1 MREHRL
7 SLNSISTMTKIN
19 NSEHSIRSFSTEVS
33 EHMMLEIS
41 FIDLGSDSTVT
52 SVILVLDG
60 ETAFPKYRHITKK
73 VMSSWGL
80 HQYCVTAMKDYLKL
94 TKEPDDERYNY
105 DEAQQEFARLD
116 DYKTFL
122 H

>member
-1 MREHRL
+1 
-7 SLNSISTMTKIN
+7 MTNVQN
-19 NSEHSIRSFSTEVS
+19 NSNHVRSFSTEVS

-41 FIDLGSDSTVT
+41 FLDLQENSTVT

-73 VMSSWGL
+73 VMSSRGL
-80 HQYCVTAMKDYLKL
+80 HQYCVTAMKDYLSL